1 LLLFP
6 EFTSLFPKLFVM
18 SYYRI
23 LLSLFLQISEFARI
37 SFTKNFRSVVVCN

>member
-6 EFTSLFPKLFVM
+6 EFIFLFPKLFVM

-23 LLSLFLQISEFARI
+23 LLSLFLQISVFARTP
-37 SFTKNFRSVVVCN
+37 FTKNFRSVVVCN